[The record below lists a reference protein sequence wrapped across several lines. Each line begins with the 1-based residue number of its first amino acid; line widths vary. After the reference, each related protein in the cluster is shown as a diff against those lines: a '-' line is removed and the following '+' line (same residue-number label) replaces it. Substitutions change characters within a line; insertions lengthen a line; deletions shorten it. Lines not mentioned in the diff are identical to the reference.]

1 MKFALIALVASA
13 TAIKLRATAAPCV
26 SMDQSND
33 VFHKIDT
40 NGNGEISR
48 KELRSA
54 IVYYLKSHP
63 RAEAEAEKLT
73 ASDVAHLKT
82 MVYDAAGDDHQLN
95 PVEFNGLA
103 NDMCHLY
110 ESEN

>member
-13 TAIKLRATAAPCV
+13 TAIKLRAEPAPCV
-26 SMDQSND
+26 SMKQSD
-33 VFHKIDT
+33 EVFKMVDT
-40 NGNGEISR
+40 NGDGQIER

-54 IVYYLKSHP
+54 IVGYLKSHP
-63 RAEAEAEKLT
+63 RAAAEAEKLT
-73 ASDVAHLKT
+73 KDDVKHLKE
-82 MVYDAAGDDHQLN
+82 MVYDAAGDDHKLN

>member
-26 SMDQSND
+26 SMDQSNE
-33 VFHKIDT
+33 VFGMIDT
-40 NGNGEISR
+40 NHDGQINR
-48 KELRSA
+48 KELRTA
-54 IVYYLKSHP
+54 IGSYLKDHP

-73 ASDVAHLKT
+73 KDDVKHLKE
-82 MVYDAAGDDHQLN
+82 MVYDAAGDDHKLN

-110 ESEN
+110 ESQN